1 MKNLGMLEYF
11 SCAIYA
17 LLIIYFLFLSIRVVR
32 DGRRC
37 RDERRNI
44 IMAGIAAVNAIVLI
58 IYDLS
63 LSDSLSG
70 RLVGAVGLALMPVF
84 LSGLSDRMGKVSTV
98 ATAAVAFSVIL
109 SFLLRGRAGL
119 WLLPMLSL
127 LSASLVIAE
136 SVLFS
141 RNDSPRVYTSSELQV
156 VNIRTNVIY
165 FLVFVLLLM
174 TGAYIGDTDGFAS
187 DLSVC
192 LCLVFLI
199 LLFNAMYG
207 RMVNHRL
214 FFFLKEYE
222 RKLIETAD
230 ACTFSA
236 CEDMSVEDKGYH
248 AIFERLKRLFEEEKP
263 FLDPD
268 INISDVS
275 RSLFTNKAY
284 LSRTINLYTGRNF
297 RQYVN
302 YHRIKYAVSI
312 YHADSSLKV
321 ADLAERSGFRTVN
334 SFNMAFRLYL
344 NTTPGEWC
352 RKYKHDSGYAEQ
364 K

>member
-1 MKNLGMLEYF
+1 MKRLYGGV
-11 SCAIYA
+11 
-17 LLIIYFLFLSIRVVR
+17 LLL
-32 DGRRC
+32 
-37 RDERRNI
+37 
-44 IMAGIAAVNAIVLI
+44 MAGIAAVNAIVLI

-192 LCLVFLI
+192 LCLMFLI

-236 CEDMSVEDKGYH
+236 CEAISVEDKGYH
-248 AIFERLKRLFEEEKP
+248 AIFERLKRLFEEEKFSKRCCLILNRIVTIFIRLKTDEKNFDFMDYP
-263 FLDPD
+263 VGLRIADRHGMGP
-268 INISDVS
+268 
-275 RSLFTNKAY
+275 Y
-284 LSRTINLYTGRNF
+284 RTRCHCLY
-297 RQYVN
+297 
-302 YHRIKYAVSI
+302 
-312 YHADSSLKV
+312 
-321 ADLAERSGFRTVN
+321 
-334 SFNMAFRLYL
+334 
-344 NTTPGEWC
+344 C
-352 RKYKHDSGYAEQ
+352 RV
-364 K
+364 

>member
-1 MKNLGMLEYF
+1 
-11 SCAIYA
+11 
-17 LLIIYFLFLSIRVVR
+17 
-32 DGRRC
+32 
-37 RDERRNI
+37 
-44 IMAGIAAVNAIVLI
+44 
-58 IYDLS
+58 
-63 LSDSLSG
+63 
-70 RLVGAVGLALMPVF
+70 
-84 LSGLSDRMGKVSTV
+84 
-98 ATAAVAFSVIL
+98 
-109 SFLLRGRAGL
+109 
-119 WLLPMLSL
+119 MLSL

-136 SVLFS
+136 TVLFS

-192 LCLVFLI
+192 LCLAFLI

>member
-1 MKNLGMLEYF
+1 
-11 SCAIYA
+11 
-17 LLIIYFLFLSIRVVR
+17 
-32 DGRRC
+32 
-37 RDERRNI
+37 
-44 IMAGIAAVNAIVLI
+44 
-58 IYDLS
+58 
-63 LSDSLSG
+63 
-70 RLVGAVGLALMPVF
+70 MPVF

-230 ACTFSA
+230 AFSREYRA
-236 CEDMSVEDKGYH
+236 LLEAARAAEG
-248 AIFERLKRLFEEEKP
+248 
-263 FLDPD
+263 
-268 INISDVS
+268 
-275 RSLFTNKAY
+275 RSLAELTARTKEETERYRDFKAAGAQGINECEIRSIILPLLADHVLREANHY
-284 LSRTINLYTGRNF
+284 L
-297 RQYVN
+297 
-302 YHRIKYAVSI
+302 RI
-312 YHADSSLKV
+312 L
-321 ADLAERSGFRTVN
+321 ER
-334 SFNMAFRLYL
+334 
-344 NTTPGEWC
+344 
-352 RKYKHDSGYAEQ
+352 
-364 K
+364 